1 MDTAAITGGAAFL
14 AAIIVFVGSA
24 FLLLTLVLGARLAYF
39 VTASV
44 TLCFVLIMAVVWSI
58 SSPPL
63 GPAGQSPEWEAEAIG
78 EDATALD
85 FEDASTYPEQ
95 PWAEP
100 DDEDANQII
109 QASELESDATKY
121 AETTL
126 SEGEIEGLPQLAT
139 LQISQDST
147 RLLQKGDT
155 QYGATL
161 VDVLPP
167 PTIPELGIPEDIVA
181 AEEEAAAAPEEE
193 APEPLGQLAVV
204 MKYDPG
210 DPLGEAR
217 MIALGTLVLLVL
229 HLIGLSYSERRVRR
243 QQAEATT

>member
-1 MDTAAITGGAAFL
+1 MDTAFITGSAAFVS
-14 AAIIVFVGSA
+14 AIIVFIGSA

-63 GPAGQSPEWEAEAIG
+63 GPAGQSPEWEPEAIG
-78 EDATALD
+78 EETSALD
-85 FEDASTYPEQ
+85 FDAASDYPDD

-100 DDEDANQII
+100 DEDDANQII

-126 SEGEIEGLPQLAT
+126 GEGEIEGLPQLAT
-139 LQISQDST
+139 LQIAQDST
-147 RLLQKGDT
+147 RLLQRGDT

-167 PTIPELGIPEDIVA
+167 PTIPELGIPEDVA
-181 AEEEAAAAPEEE
+181 AGGEAEEAPEAE

-204 MKYDPG
+204 MRYDPG

-217 MIALGTLVLLVL
+217 FIAFWTFVLLVL
-229 HLIGLSYSERRVRR
+229 HLIGLSFSERRVRHR
-243 QQAEATT
+243 QAEATT

>member
-1 MDTAAITGGAAFL
+1 MDTAFVTGSAAFL
-14 AAIIVFVGSA
+14 SAIIVFIGSA

-39 VTASV
+39 ITASV

-58 SSPPL
+58 NPL
-63 GPAGQSPEWEAEAIG
+63 GPLGQSPEWEPEAIG
-78 EDATALD
+78 EEASELD
-85 FEDASTYPEQ
+85 FDRASEYPDE

-100 DDEDANQII
+100 DEDDANQII

-139 LQISQDST
+139 LQIAQDST
-147 RLLQKGDT
+147 RLYQRGDT

-167 PTIPELGIPEDIVA
+167 PGIPELGIPEDIAA
-181 AEEEAAAAPEEE
+181 AEEEAEAAPE
-193 APEPLGQLAVV
+193 AGPPEPLGQLAVV
-204 MKYDPG
+204 MRYDPG
-210 DPLGEAR
+210 DPLGQAR
-217 MIALGTLVLLVL
+217 LIGVGTFVLLVL
-229 HLIGLSYSERRVRR
+229 HLIGLSFAERRVRAR
-243 QQAEATT
+243 QAEATT